1 MICQLSLWFC
11 RKIVFNP
18 QPFQIWNHCFL
29 SFHPVCS
36 FTAGE
41 LFFYVREKTKAICKG
56 TNCTKSTDSYV
67 SVPGETERHWWYSAL
82 PTNKRWSLLAHAL
95 NLGWSWVLL
104 SPTECGRSDVV
115 SVVELR
121 LQETLR
127 LYLCPLRALPG
138 NVRKGEIDCWEG
150 KWVKRLYN
158 LRLPTS
164 LSLCHTTSPLTHDTP
179 ITQGLLSAPWLPAQ
193 GLCTCCPSAPST
205 WTTLLPPLSRFCF
218 SSLRSQ
224 LKPHLRASLAI
235 HPI

>member
-18 QPFQIWNHCFL
+18 QPFQIWNHRFL

-36 FTAGE
+36 FIAGE
-41 LFFYVREKTKAICKG
+41 LFFYLREKTKAICKG
-56 TNCTKSTDSYV
+56 TDCTKSTDSYV
-67 SVPGETERHWWYSAL
+67 SVPGETERHGWYSAL
-82 PTNKRWSLLAHAL
+82 PTNKRWSLFAHPL

-127 LYLCPLRALPG
+127 FYLCPLTALPG
-138 NVRKGEIDCWEG
+138 NVRKGEIDCWEK

-164 LSLCHTTSPLTHDTP
+164 LSLSHTTSPLTHDTP
-179 ITQGLLSAPWLPAQ
+179 IRPSFCSLAPSSRPLHLLSLWSIHLDHF
-193 GLCTCCPSAPST
+193 APS
-205 WTTLLPPLSRFCF
+205 P
-218 SSLRSQ
+218 
-224 LKPHLRASLAI
+224 
-235 HPI
+235 